1 MATVKSS
8 QIEATDLDF
17 EDIADNIKTYLKGQT
32 TFKDYNFEG
41 ANLGVLIDMLAYASH
56 ISGLNT
62 NIAASELFL
71 DSAQIRKN
79 VVSRAKDLGFVP
91 ASEKASAAQLEVKMT
106 DIKSPD
112 GTIPT
117 AMDMTMSRGHNFST
131 IFDGVT
137 YNFVNTT
144 SIVPTRD
151 GTTFSF
157 PSVDIVQGQYV
168 TDSFIYDSQIK
179 NSKFVLSNA
188 RIDRSKLEVKV
199 DSGGTVNTYA
209 LSTDVSTIT
218 SSSRVFYAQENEE
231 GFIEIYFGDG
241 VLGID
246 LKDGDQIN
254 ATYIVVDGVHA
265 DGAKLFSMSDSV
277 NGFAQSTITTLSNAS
292 GGSEK
297 ESIESIKFKAT
308 KFYTSQNRLVT
319 LNDYKAKVSEYYP
332 NADAVAVWGGED
344 NDPPQY
350 GKVFISL
357 KPQNSDYLSEAEKT
371 DVKNKLNQL
380 NMMTV
385 RPEIVDAEI
394 VKILLTTVFK
404 YNKNDTTLSKGELE
418 SLIRNTIVN
427 FDNTSLNNF
436 DSIFRHSNL
445 VKTIDD
451 CHESVLSNITNVRLR
466 KKQQI
471 TLNKSEG
478 LTIKF
483 GNGFYDP
490 NDGYNKASGGILTT
504 TGFKVD
510 GDTVNTYYF
519 DDDGSGVIRRYS
531 LNASGV
537 RVFADQSAGTIDYTN
552 GKISIDAIKFTST
565 VNNDTSID
573 FTVLPLSDDVVAIR
587 GSLIDISIDDIS
599 VKGEV
604 DTISSGE
611 SSAGVGYNSTSS
623 SSY

>member
-1 MATVKSS
+1 MSVKSS
-8 QIEATDLDF
+8 QINATDLDF
-17 EDIADNIKTYLKGQT
+17 ETISENIKTYLKGQDK
-32 TFKDYNFEG
+32 FKDYDFEG
-41 ANLGVLIDMLAYASH
+41 SNLNVLIDMLAYAGH
-56 ISGLNT
+56 VSGLNT

-91 ASEKASAAQLEVKMT
+91 ASEKASGAQLEVKMSN
-106 DIKSPD
+106 IRKPD

-117 AMDMTMSRGHNFST
+117 ANDMTMPRGHNFDT
-131 IFDGVT
+131 VYDGVT

-144 SIVPTRD
+144 SVVPTRD
-151 GTTFSF
+151 GLNFSY
-157 PSVDIVQGQYV
+157 PTVDIVQGQYI
-168 TDSFIYDSQIK
+168 TDSFIFDSQIK

-188 RIDRSKLEVKV
+188 RVDKSKLEV
-199 DSGGTVNTYA
+199 SVNSNGVISKYT
-209 LSTDVSTIT
+209 LSTEVSTIT

-231 GFIEIYFGDG
+231 GFLEIYFGDDVLGKGLVDG
-241 VLGID
+241 VLIS
-246 LKDGDQIN
+246 
-254 ATYIVVDGVHA
+254 ATYITVDDIHA
-265 DGAKLFSMSDSV
+265 DGAKLFTMKDSI
-277 NGFAQSTITTLSNAS
+277 NGFSNATITTLSNAS

-297 ESIESIKFKAT
+297 EDIESIKFKAT

-357 KPQNSDYLSEAEKT
+357 KPQNSDYLSVAEKAEVQT
-371 DVKNKLNQL
+371 KLNQL
-380 NMMTV
+380 NMLTV

-404 YNKNDTTLSKGELE
+404 YNTNDTTLSKGELE
-418 SLIRNTIVN
+418 TIVRNAIVN
-427 FDNTSLNNF
+427 FDNTNLNNF

-445 VKTIDD
+445 VKDIDA
-451 CHESVLSNITNVRLR
+451 SNTAILSNITNVRLR
-466 KKQQI
+466 KKKLI
-471 TLNKSEG
+471 EIGKSEG
-478 LTIKF
+478 LVINF
-483 GNGFYDP
+483 GNGFFHP
-490 NDGYNKASGGILTT
+490 HDGHNKASGGILTT

-510 GDTVNTYYF
+510 GDTVNTYFF
-519 DDDGSGVIRRYS
+519 DDDGSGVVRRYS
-531 LNASGV
+531 MQSGV
-537 RVFADQSAGTIDYTN
+537 RVFADLAAGTIDYTS

-565 VNNDTSID
+565 VNSDTSID
-573 FTVLPLSDDVVAIR
+573 FTVLPSSDDVVAIR
-587 GSLIDISIDDIS
+587 GSLIDISVDDIKVS
-599 VKGEV
+599 GEV

-611 SSAGVGYNSTSS
+611 SSAGVGYNSTST

>member
-427 FDNTSLNNF
+427 FDNTNLNNF

-483 GNGFYDP
+483 GNGFYHP

>member
-1 MATVKSS
+1 MSVKSS
-8 QIEATDLDF
+8 QINATDLDF
-17 EDIADNIKTYLKGQT
+17 ETISENIKTYLKGQEK
-32 TFKDYNFEG
+32 FKDYDFEG
-41 ANLGVLIDMLAYASH
+41 SNLNVLIDMLAYAGH
-56 ISGLNT
+56 VSGLNT

-91 ASEKASAAQLEVKMT
+91 ASEKASGAQLEVKMSN
-106 DIKSPD
+106 IRKPD

-117 AMDMTMSRGHNFST
+117 ANDMTMPRGHNFDT
-131 IFDGVT
+131 VYDGVT

-144 SIVPTRD
+144 SVVPTRD
-151 GTTFSF
+151 GLNFSY
-157 PSVDIVQGQYV
+157 PTVDIVQGQYI
-168 TDSFIYDSQIK
+168 TDSFVFDSQIK

-188 RIDRSKLEVKV
+188 RVDRSKLEV
-199 DSGGTVNTYA
+199 SVNSNGIVSKYT
-209 LSTDVSTIT
+209 LSTEVSTIT

-231 GFIEIYFGDG
+231 GFLEIYFGDD
-241 VLGID
+241 VLGKG
-246 LKDGDQIN
+246 LVDGDLIS
-254 ATYIVVDGVHA
+254 ATYITVDDIHA
-265 DGAKLFSMSDSV
+265 DGAKLFTMKDSI
-277 NGFAQSTITTLSNAS
+277 NGFSNATITTLSNAS

-297 ESIESIKFKAT
+297 EDIESIKFKAT

-357 KPQNSDYLSEAEKT
+357 KPQNSDYLSVAEKAEVQT
-371 DVKNKLNQL
+371 KLNQL
-380 NMMTV
+380 NMLTV

-404 YNKNDTTLSKGELE
+404 YNTNDTTLSKGELE
-418 SLIRNTIVN
+418 TIVRNAIVN
-427 FDNTSLNNF
+427 FDNTNLNNF

-445 VKTIDD
+445 VKDIDA
-451 CHESVLSNITNVRLR
+451 SNTAILSNITNVRLR
-466 KKQQI
+466 KRKQVN
-471 TLNKSEG
+471 LSKSEG
-478 LTIKF
+478 LVINF
-483 GNGFYDP
+483 GNGFFHP
-490 NDGYNKASGGILTT
+490 HDGHNKASGGILTT

-510 GDTVNTYYF
+510 GDIVNTYFF
-519 DDDGSGVIRRYS
+519 DDDGSGVVRRYS
-531 LNASGV
+531 MQSGV
-537 RVFADQSAGTIDYTN
+537 RVFADLAAGTIDYTS

-565 VNNDTSID
+565 VNSDTSID
-573 FTVLPLSDDVVAIR
+573 FTVLPSSDDVVAIR
-587 GSLIDISIDDIS
+587 GSLIDISVDDIKVS
-599 VKGEV
+599 GEV

-611 SSAGVGYNSTSS
+611 SSAGVGYNSTST

>member
-1 MATVKSS
+1 MSVKSS
-8 QIEATDLDF
+8 QINATDLDF
-17 EDIADNIKTYLKGQT
+17 ETISENIKTYLKGQEK
-32 TFKDYNFEG
+32 FKDYDFEG
-41 ANLGVLIDMLAYASH
+41 SNLNVLIDMLAYAGH
-56 ISGLNT
+56 VSGLNT

-91 ASEKASAAQLEVKMT
+91 ASEKASGAQLEVKMSN
-106 DIKSPD
+106 IRKPD

-117 AMDMTMSRGHNFST
+117 ANDMTMPRGHNFDT
-131 IFDGVT
+131 VYDGVT

-144 SIVPTRD
+144 SVVPTRD
-151 GTTFSF
+151 GLNFSY
-157 PSVDIVQGQYV
+157 PTVDIVQGQYI
-168 TDSFIYDSQIK
+168 TDSFVFDSQIK

-188 RIDRSKLEVKV
+188 RVDRSKLEV
-199 DSGGTVNTYA
+199 SVNSNGIVSKYT
-209 LSTDVSTIT
+209 LSTEVSTIT

-231 GFIEIYFGDG
+231 GFLEIYFGDD
-241 VLGID
+241 VLGKG
-246 LKDGDQIN
+246 LVDGDLIS
-254 ATYIVVDGVHA
+254 ATYITVDDIHA
-265 DGAKLFSMSDSV
+265 DGAKLFTMKDSI
-277 NGFAQSTITTLSNAS
+277 NGFSNATITTLSNAS

-297 ESIESIKFKAT
+297 EDIESIKFKAT

-357 KPQNSDYLSEAEKT
+357 KPQNSDYLSVAEKAEVQT
-371 DVKNKLNQL
+371 KLNQL
-380 NMMTV
+380 NMLTV

-404 YNKNDTTLSKGELE
+404 YNTNDTTLSKGELE
-418 SLIRNTIVN
+418 TIVRNAIVN
-427 FDNTSLNNF
+427 FDNTNLNNF

-445 VKTIDD
+445 VKDIDA
-451 CHESVLSNITNVRLR
+451 SNTAILSNITNVRLR
-466 KKQQI
+466 KRKQVN
-471 TLNKSEG
+471 LSKSEG
-478 LTIKF
+478 LVINF
-483 GNGFYDP
+483 GNGFFHP
-490 NDGYNKASGGILTT
+490 HDGHNKASGGILTT

-510 GDTVNTYYF
+510 GDTVNTYFF
-519 DDDGSGVIRRYS
+519 DDDGSGVVRRYS
-531 LNASGV
+531 MQSGV
-537 RVFADQSAGTIDYTN
+537 RVFADLAAGTIDYTS

-565 VNNDTSID
+565 VNSDTSID
-573 FTVLPLSDDVVAIR
+573 FTVLPSSDDVVAIR
-587 GSLIDISIDDIS
+587 GSLIDISVDDIKVS
-599 VKGEV
+599 GEV

>member
-91 ASEKASAAQLEVKMT
+91 ASEKASAAQLEIKMT

-427 FDNTSLNNF
+427 FDNTNLNNF

-483 GNGFYDP
+483 GNGFYHP

-573 FTVLPLSDDVVAIR
+573 FTVLPISDDVVAIR